1 VRRFKEL
8 LAMIRRIGSL
18 LMLVLCLTSLSGCV
32 IAPVPVYG
40 RPGGAWVP
48 AHYNGW
54 RWVPGHWA

>member
-1 VRRFKEL
+1 
-8 LAMIRRIGSL
+8 MIKRIIVL
-18 LMLVLCLTSLSGCV
+18 LMLVLCVTSLTGCV

-40 RPGGAWVP
+40 RAGGGWVP